1 MIESIKLEDHEQ
13 YSLRNTIK
21 IITELKEKYPNLF
34 SIAVKYNIVKDETV
48 IKYLESILEYF

>member
-21 IITELKEKYPNLF
+21 IITELEEKYPNLF

>member
-1 MIESIKLEDHEQ
+1 MIQSIKLEDHEQ

-21 IITELKEKYPNLF
+21 IIKELKEKHFDLF
-34 SIAVKYNIVKDETV
+34 SMAVRYNTVKDETV